1 MQNQI
6 LIVSVVGTCLKY
18 NVIMEKYNK
27 HNSINPVL
35 DNVRLKDRVITTL
48 QIRPKQQIQYNCDN
62 SVLHNI
68 NTTNQELAHL
78 PLPLL
83 KRFNLIL

>member
-27 HNSINPVL
+27 HNSINPVF
-35 DNVRLKDRVITTL
+35 DNVRLKDRVITY
-48 QIRPKQQIQYNCDN
+48 IK
-62 SVLHNI
+62 
-68 NTTNQELAHL
+68 
-78 PLPLL
+78 
-83 KRFNLIL
+83 